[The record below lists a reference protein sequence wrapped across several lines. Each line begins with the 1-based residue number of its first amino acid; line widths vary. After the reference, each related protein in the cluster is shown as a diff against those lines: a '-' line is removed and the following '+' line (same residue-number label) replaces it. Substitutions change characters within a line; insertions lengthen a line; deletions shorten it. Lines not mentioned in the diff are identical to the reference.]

1 MKRAGKRLLSW
12 IGKAVVISLVIL
24 FCIIGW
30 DPVRRLFNN
39 VSGEIKIQSAIIR
52 QQLESRKRMEVTS
65 VDEEGVLEAKTNA
78 RIFGT
83 VGSTSIRY
91 RYTASIGI
99 DLGKVIMTTDS
110 DRIVFAIPETE
121 VLNDGIEAIEVN
133 KNNFF
138 SWIADKAVNNTV
150 ESLLNNQR
158 IKCREQYLNGEQHSA
173 RTWED
178 TVKAFDETVC
188 SWLDPYGERHY
199 QFEFVRL
206 DDTVP
211 AE

>member
-1 MKRAGKRLLSW
+1 
-12 IGKAVVISLVIL
+12 
-24 FCIIGW
+24 
-30 DPVRRLFNN
+30 
-39 VSGEIKIQSAIIR
+39 
-52 QQLESRKRMEVTS
+52 MEVTS

-199 QFEFVRL
+199 QFEFVRQ